1 MGKESDRWPPL
12 SRVLLLAEG
21 FTEERFV
28 KNVLAPHLLSYGV
41 YLTPTVVNTKV
52 LVSGERLKGG
62 GDFGKLESN
71 LRGLLRDSAAG
82 AITMFYDYYAFPT
95 NFPPQFPAPNLAD
108 GLGAKGADSLEG
120 ALATYFNDPRF
131 KPFVHLHEFEA
142 FMFVN
147 AEITAASLV
156 NRSLEKKIA
165 AERAAFENAEAIND
179 GVNTAPSK
187 RIKRLAPTFDKPLQ
201 GVIIAEKTGL
211 PALRADCPRFSAWV
225 AWLESLGNSK
235 NVP

>member
-1 MGKESDRWPPL
+1 MSK
-12 SRVLLLAEG
+12 VLLLAEG
-21 FTEERFV
+21 YTEERFV
-28 KNVLAPHLLSYGV
+28 KNVLAPHLLGYGV
-41 YLTPTVVNTKV
+41 YLTPTLVNTKV
-52 LVSGERLKGG
+52 LATGARLKGG

-71 LRGLLRDSAAG
+71 LRGLLNDSSAL

-95 NFPPQFPAPNLAD
+95 NFPPKFPTLNLAD

-120 ALATYFNDPRF
+120 ALATYFNDTRF

>member
-1 MGKESDRWPPL
+1 VGKESNRRASL
-12 SRVLLLAEG
+12 SKVLLLAEG

-28 KNVLAPHLLSYGV
+28 KNVLAPHLLRYGV

-71 LRGLLRDSAAG
+71 LRGLLRDSAAV
-82 AITMFYDYYAFPT
+82 AITMFYDYYAFPS
-95 NFPPQFPAPNLAD
+95 NFPPKFPAPNLED
-108 GLGAKGADSLEG
+108 GLGAKGADGLES
-120 ALATYFNDPRF
+120 ALAAYFNNPRF

-147 AEITAASLV
+147 AESTAANLL
-156 NRSLEKKIA
+156 NRGLAKLIA
-165 AERAAFENAEAIND
+165 NERAAFENAEAIND

-187 RIKRLAPTFDKPLQ
+187 RIKRLAPTFEKLAQ

-225 AWLESLGNSK
+225 AWLEGLGNIKSAS
-235 NVP
+235 

>member
-1 MGKESDRWPPL
+1 VGKKSDRWPSL

-28 KNVLAPHLLSYGV
+28 KNVLAPHLVNYGV
-41 YLTPTVVNTKV
+41 YLIPTVVNTKV
-52 LVSGERLKGG
+52 LVSGERRKGG

-71 LRGLLRDSAAG
+71 LHGLLGDSGAI
-82 AITMFYDYYAFPT
+82 AITMFYDYYAFPA
-95 NFPPQFPAPNLAD
+95 NFPQKFPAPNLAD
-108 GLGAKGADSLEG
+108 GLGAKGADSLES
-120 ALATYFNDPRF
+120 ALATYFNDTRF

-142 FMFVN
+142 FMFVD
-147 AEITAASLV
+147 AGITAAILL
-156 NRSLEKKIA
+156 NRGLAKSILN
-165 AERAAFENAEAIND
+165 ERAGFENAEAIND

-187 RIKRLAPTFDKPLQ
+187 RIMRLAPAFQKTLQ

-225 AWLESLGNSK
+225 AWLESLGNIKS
-235 NVP
+235 VS

>member
-1 MGKESDRWPPL
+1 L

-28 KNVLAPHLLSYGV
+28 KNVLAPHLVNYGV
-41 YLTPTVVNTKV
+41 YLIPTVVNTKV
-52 LVSGERLKGG
+52 LVSGERQKGG
-62 GDFGKLESN
+62 GDFSKLESN
-71 LRGLLRDSAAG
+71 LRVLLRDSG
-82 AITMFYDYYAFPT
+82 AIAITTFYDYYAFPA
-95 NFPPQFPAPNLAD
+95 NFPQKFPTPNLTD
-108 GLGAKGADSLEG
+108 GLGARGAASLES

-142 FMFVN
+142 FMFVDAN
-147 AEITAASLV
+147 ITAATLL
-156 NRSLEKKIA
+156 NRSLAKSIVN
-165 AERAAFENAEAIND
+165 ERATFENAEAIND

-187 RIKRLAPTFDKPLQ
+187 RIKRLAPTFEKLAQ

-225 AWLESLGNSK
+225 NWLESLGNIKSAS
-235 NVP
+235 